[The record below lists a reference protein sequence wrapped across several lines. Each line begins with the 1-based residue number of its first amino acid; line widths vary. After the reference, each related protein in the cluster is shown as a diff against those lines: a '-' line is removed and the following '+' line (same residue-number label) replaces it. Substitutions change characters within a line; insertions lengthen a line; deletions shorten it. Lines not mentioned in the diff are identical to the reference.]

1 MSEVQATHPDT
12 MLATA
17 THDTKRGEDVRARL
31 AVITECQGSWTSAVQ
46 SWSKH
51 NERYRSGALPDRN
64 TEYLFYQ
71 TLVGAWPLTTDRA
84 LAYLEKATREAK
96 THTSWTAPN
105 QEYETALRRF
115 VERTLDDQEFTGSV
129 RGFVDTIVPPGRVVS
144 LAQTLIKL
152 TAPGIPDIY
161 QGTEL
166 WSLSLVDPDNRRPV
180 DFALRRRL
188 LEEIDGM
195 APEQALARADE
206 GVPKLWLI
214 QRALRNKPEGCY
226 QPLRAE
232 GAHAEHA
239 LAFGRGSASI
249 TVVPRLAQALHG
261 GWGDT
266 ALALPDGAW
275 RNVFTGEVH
284 SGGGRD
290 RIAHLFARFPVALL
304 VREDS

>member
-1 MSEVQATHPDT
+1 DTAFYCYNRFVALNEVGGDPSRFGVRPEEFHARMSEVQAKHPRT
-12 MLATA
+12 ILATA

-31 AVITECQGSWTSAVQ
+31 AVLTECPSSWTSAVQ

-51 NERYRSGALPDRN
+51 NEQYRSGAIPDRN
-64 TEYLFYQ
+64 MEYLFYQ
-71 TLVGAWPLTTDRA
+71 TLVGAWPLTTERA
-84 LAYLEKATREAK
+84 LAYMEKATREAK

-115 VERTLDDQEFTGSV
+115 MERALDDPEFTVSV
-129 RGFVDTIVPPGRVVS
+129 RGFVDTILTPGRVVS

-188 LEEIDGM
+188 LAEIDGM
-195 APEQALARADE
+195 TPEQALARADE

-214 QRALRNKPEGCY
+214 QRALRSKPEGCY
-226 QPLRAE
+226 QPLRAD
-232 GAHAEHA
+232 GPQAEHV
-239 LAFGRGSASI
+239 LAFGRGGACI
-249 TVVPRLAQALHG
+249 TVVPRRAQLLDG
-261 GWGDT
+261 GWG
-266 ALALPDGAW
+266 
-275 RNVFTGEVH
+275 
-284 SGGGRD
+284 
-290 RIAHLFARFPVALL
+290 
-304 VREDS
+304 